1 MTVRYALSR
10 REVASGYFYG
20 WRYSSVF
27 RGRMLI
33 LLVLLGALSLVSPY
47 LQRHSL
53 DSSDIATG
61 AIWAVAVIVIMPVF
75 MALTAKT
82 DERVLTL
89 AAEGIR
95 TSIGQQTGTFPWS
108 TIAFVRDAGPFVLIG
123 RTSMNLCLVPTRA
136 FVDQHAREQFITEAR
151 AWAQRRAA

>member
-10 REVASGYFYG
+10 RDVARGYFYG

-27 RGRMLI
+27 RGRMVI

-47 LQRHSL
+47 LQRQSL
-53 DSSDIATG
+53 DSSDFATG
-61 AIWAVAVIVIMPVF
+61 AIWAVSAIVLMPVF

-82 DERVLTL
+82 EERVLAL
-89 AAEGIR
+89 AADGIR
-95 TSIGQQTGTFPWS
+95 TSIGQQTGTLPWS

-123 RTSMNLCLVPTRA
+123 RTSMNLLLVPSRA
-136 FVDQHAREQFITEAR
+136 FVDRHAREEFITEAR